1 MVKAKNSEKLIIVS
15 APSGAGKTTMV
26 RHLLSSDLNLG
37 FSVSATS
44 RPMRPGETEGKD
56 YFFITTEE
64 FKKKIQEG
72 DLLEWQEVYAGSFYG
87 TLKSQVKYLLN
98 QKKNVIFD
106 VDVVGAMNI
115 KKHYGEK
122 ALSIFVAPP
131 SVEELEAR
139 LRSRKTDSDETIA
152 RRMEKARWELEF
164 APRFDYVLVNGEL
177 EAAKKEIYKVVSA
190 FLNDTK
196 TQ

>member
-1 MVKAKNSEKLIIVS
+1 M
-15 APSGAGKTTMV
+15 
-26 RHLLSSDLNLG
+26 
-37 FSVSATS
+37 
-44 RPMRPGETEGKD
+44 
-56 YFFITTEE
+56 
-64 FKKKIQEG
+64 
-72 DLLEWQEVYAGSFYG
+72 
-87 TLKSQVKYLLN
+87 LN